1 MPFVYQKN
9 RGLNISV
16 VDKVGMRPFV
26 LAPSEL
32 FSELASLVWGSL
44 PLLPVGAPHPWCY
57 RAPPLVIQALCL
69 SSPPSCARHQ

>member
-1 MPFVYQKN
+1 MYQKN

-32 FSELASLVWGSL
+32 CSELADLVWGSL
-44 PLLPVGAPHPWCY
+44 PPLPVGAPHPWCY
-57 RAPPLVIQALCL
+57 RPPPCYLGTLPFQPPRLVHVTSDA
-69 SSPPSCARHQ
+69 